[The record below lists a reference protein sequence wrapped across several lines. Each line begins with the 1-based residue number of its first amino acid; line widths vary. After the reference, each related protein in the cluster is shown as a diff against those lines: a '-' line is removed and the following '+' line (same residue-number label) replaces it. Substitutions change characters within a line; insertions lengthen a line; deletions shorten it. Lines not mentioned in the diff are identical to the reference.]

1 MTQSQAVIETTSKLG
16 GLNNLKNFNM
26 KYYKVTVKE
35 TLARTVTVKA
45 ESEDDAHEKVE
56 RMYYDETQCRS
67 QAAHPDFF
75 PGIRGNVSRP
85 RARKSHFPS
94 QG

>member
-35 TLARTVTVKA
+35 TLERTVTVKA

-56 RMYYDETQCRS
+56 RMYYDEKVVLDYSDHINT
-67 QAAHPDFF
+67 DF
-75 PGIRGNVSRP
+75 VVLK
-85 RARKSHFPS
+85 KSANMSF
-94 QG
+94 